1 MLLIALPLIRPGLV
15 TALVFSFI
23 QVWNEFPVS
32 LTLFNN
38 PTAGLQTLPVGIQQL
53 VGLTQ
58 TNYQYLF
65 IASLIAIVPV
75 VILFA
80 SIERHLV
87 SGLTGGAVK

>member
-1 MLLIALPLIRPGLV
+1 
-15 TALVFSFI
+15 
-23 QVWNEFPVS
+23 
-32 LTLFNN
+32 
-38 PTAGLQTLPVGIQQL
+38 LQTLPVGIQQL

-80 SIERHLV
+80 SIEKHLV